1 MQQSHEVLRK
11 RSTPIQQKTMN
22 ESRTEEEKKKLESLQ
37 KAKDFLVKWETC
49 VLIDRLKSSSQQ
61 VTPLHPLLLKGAT
74 ASLPSM
80 LLAWLS
86 AKEHILFVAED
97 EEAAGYLH
105 SDLACFIA
113 RDQLAFFPS
122 AFRRGIKYGHSD
134 EAGEVMRTELV
145 AALTHGDT
153 PFIVTY
159 PEALMEKLPEEN
171 ALSESL
177 FTISKG
183 STINLVDFREFLLQN
198 NFAEVDYVYNPG
210 EFAFR
215 GSIIDLFSFNSERPY
230 RLDLF
235 DDLVES
241 LRTFDIAS
249 QLSLREEERV
259 TIAPNMSK
267 SEGKGSTLLSL
278 LPESYLV
285 GVSDWDMCQSI
296 FQKLNEEEAV
306 VVEGEG
312 FTDTA
317 AMKKLLVDPQRLT
330 QEIEDRR
337 LIYLHESSKL
347 PSTSEVAFQVS
358 PQPQFH
364 KNYQLLIDSLQKLQG
379 EGLKC
384 YFLSE
389 SPQQVERLGDILSAH
404 KAISYLPTSLPFT
417 LHEGFECAD
426 LGFALYTDHELFE
439 RFHKYRLSGRR
450 IKNSAAAIT
459 LKELR
464 SFSPGD
470 YLVHYDHG
478 IGQFAG
484 LFHTEIG
491 GVKQEVVKM
500 TYQGGDYI
508 YVSLH
513 SLHKLSK
520 YRAKD
525 DEAPQLSQLGSGAW
539 ERLKERT
546 KKKVKDIARDLI
558 KLYADRKES
567 SGFSFSPDSYL
578 QHELEASFMYEET
591 PDQLLAMEA
600 VKRDMESPKPMDRLI
615 CGDVGFGKTEVA
627 IRAAF
632 KAVADSKQVAV
643 LVPTTLLA
651 FQHYTTFC
659 ERLKDFPVKIEYLSR
674 AQRNKKSKEILED
687 LKTGKVDIVIGTHR
701 LVSSDVTFKNLGLLI
716 IDEEQKFGVT
726 VKEKLRKLQVNVDTL
741 TMSATPIPRTLQFSL
756 MGTRDLSNIMTPP
769 RNRQPIQTELIR
781 FNDDVIR
788 EAINYE
794 LSRQGQVYFVHN
806 RIQDIEEVADRLHRI
821 VPDTRIAVGHGQ
833 MEPGELEKLI
843 VAFAQREY
851 DILLSTTIIENGIDH
866 PNANTIFIDEAYR
879 YGLSDLHQLRGRVG
893 RSNRKAFCFLITPPM
908 EVLSDVSR
916 RRLRTLEAYSELGS
930 GMRIALQDLD
940 IRGAGN
946 VFGREQSG
954 FIADLGFD
962 TYHRVFD
969 EAVKEVKREEFGE
982 LFAKEADHLKE
993 DIDTLFESDLL
1004 LAFPSSYIPG
1014 DGERIELYRELDG
1027 IKEKE
1032 ELEGFRKR
1040 LIDRFGP
1047 IPKEGEGL
1055 IAVPELRALGSAMR
1069 IPRISI
1075 YRGEMRLFL
1084 PKDDKDPFY
1093 KSDDFGRLL
1102 SYVAVHSRESHIEES
1117 KTTQRIIRFE
1127 KVDSVENGIALL
1139 NRVSLWPI
1147 SL

>member
-1 MQQSHEVLRK
+1 MEEHFIE
-11 RSTPIQQKTMN
+11 
-22 ESRTEEEKKKLESLQ
+22 EEEKKRANLKQAQTHLKAWGEAKPIRSLHSAVKKLVVG
-37 KAKDFLVKWETC
+37 K
-49 VLIDRLKSSSQQ
+49 
-61 VTPLHPLLLKGAT
+61 PLLLQGAS
-74 ASLPSM
+74 ASLPSLLFASM
-80 LLAWLS
+80 ASEQHLLLLA
-86 AKEHILFVAED
+86 EN
-97 EEAAGYLH
+97 EESAGYLH
-105 SDLACFIA
+105 SDLSCFLA
-113 RDQLAFFPS
+113 RHELAFFPS
-122 AFRRGIKYGHSD
+122 AFKRSIKYGHKD
-134 EAGEVMRTELV
+134 EAGEVMRTELI
-145 AALTHGDT
+145 ATLAHGAT
-153 PFIVTY
+153 PLVVTY
-159 PEALMEKLPEEN
+159 PEALMEAVPQAET
-171 ALSESL
+171 LSESL
-177 FTISKG
+177 FTINRG
-183 STINLVDFREFLLQN
+183 EELDLVAFREFLQLHH
-198 NFAEVDYVYNPG
+198 FTEIDYVYNPG
-210 EFAFR
+210 EVAFR
-215 GSIIDLFSFNSERPY
+215 GGIIDLFPFNSERPY

-235 DDLVES
+235 DTTVES
-241 LRTFDIAS
+241 LRSFDIAS
-249 QLSLREEERV
+249 QLSVRDEDSI
-259 TIAPNMSK
+259 TIAPNMS
-267 SEGKGSTLLSL
+267 SDNSQGTSLFSL
-278 LPESYLV
+278 LPDSYIV
-285 GVSDWDMCQSI
+285 GVADWDLCRSA
-296 FQKLNEEEAV
+296 FDTLSKAEAV

-312 FTDTA
+312 FPDTA
-317 AMKKLLVDPQRLT
+317 TMQKLLVAPEKLAAAIVQRKL
-330 QEIEDRR
+330 
-337 LIYLHESSKL
+337 LYLHQSESHPAPHQLSFSL
-347 PSTSEVAFQVS
+347 S
-358 PQPQFH
+358 PQPHFH
-364 KNYQLLIDSLQKLQG
+364 KNYEILTEALFSLKEKG
-379 EGLKC
+379 IKSF
-384 YFLSE
+384 FLSE
-389 SPQQVERLGDILSAH
+389 SKQQYERLKDILSAH
-404 KAISYLPTSLPFT
+404 EASSLLPQWLPFT
-417 LHEGFECAD
+417 LHEGFECPD
-426 LGFALYTDHELFE
+426 LGIALYTDHQLFE

-450 IKNSAAAIT
+450 VKNSAAAIT
-459 LKELR
+459 LKELH

-500 TYQGGDYI
+500 IYQGGDYI
-508 YVSLH
+508 YVNLH

-520 YRAKD
+520 YRSKE
-525 DEAPQLSQLGSGAW
+525 DEAPKLSQLGSGAW

-567 SGFSFSPDSYL
+567 EGFAFSPDSYL

-600 VKRDMESPKPMDRLI
+600 VKSDMESSKPMDRLI

-659 ERLKDFPVKIEYLSR
+659 ERLKDFPVRIEYLSR
-674 AQRNKKSKEILED
+674 AQRSKKSKEILEGI
-687 LKTGKVDIVIGTHR
+687 KEGAVDIIIGTHR
-701 LVSSDVTFKNLGLLI
+701 LVSKDVAFKDLGLLI
-716 IDEEQKFGVT
+716 IDEEQKFGVS

-781 FNDDVIR
+781 FSDDAIR

-794 LSRQGQVYFVHN
+794 LSREGQVYFVHN
-806 RIQDIEEVADRLHRI
+806 RIQDIEEVATRLHRI
-821 VPDTRIAVGHGQ
+821 VPDARIGIGHGQ
-833 MEPGELEKLI
+833 MEPAELEKLI
-843 VAFAQREY
+843 LDFAQREY
-851 DILLSTTIIENGIDH
+851 DILLTTTIIENGIDH

-893 RSNRKAFCFLITPPM
+893 RSNRKAFCFLITPPL
-908 EVLSDVSR
+908 EVLSDTAR

-982 LFAKEADHLKE
+982 LFAHEANRIQEHV
-993 DIDTLFESDLL
+993 DTLFESDLL
-1004 LAFPSSYIPG
+1004 LAFPASYIPG
-1014 DGERIELYRELDG
+1014 DAERIELYRELDG
-1027 IKEKE
+1027 IKEKKD
-1032 ELEGFRKR
+1032 LDAFRKH
-1040 LIDRFGP
+1040 LQDRFGS
-1047 IPKEGEGL
+1047 IPPAGEGL
-1055 IAVPELRALGSAMR
+1055 IAVPQLRAIGSALG

-1075 YRGEMRLFL
+1075 FRKEMRLFL

-1093 KSDDFGRLL
+1093 KGDDFGRLL
-1102 SYVAVHSRESHIEES
+1102 SYVAIHSKESHIEES
-1117 KTTQRIIRFE
+1117 KASQRIIRFE
-1127 KVDSVENGIALL
+1127 NVRSVEEGITLL
-1139 NRVSLWPI
+1139 ERISLWPI